1 MPPKAKKAAPAAA
14 DAKIDDAPKEGK
26 AGRPRFPD
34 WNSYERLAVTM
45 AAMDT
50 ASALNC
56 YQLCSDLH
64 LWASYVYLLWISHE
78 GRCKSEHS

>member
-34 WNSYERLAVTM
+34 WNSYERLAVAM
-45 AAMDT
+45 AAMAATRKPDQEDLGMSKLT
-50 ASALNC
+50 LELYGEKLDLVQGK
-56 YQLCSDLH
+56 YQ
-64 LWASYVYLLWISHE
+64 W
-78 GRCKSEHS
+78 